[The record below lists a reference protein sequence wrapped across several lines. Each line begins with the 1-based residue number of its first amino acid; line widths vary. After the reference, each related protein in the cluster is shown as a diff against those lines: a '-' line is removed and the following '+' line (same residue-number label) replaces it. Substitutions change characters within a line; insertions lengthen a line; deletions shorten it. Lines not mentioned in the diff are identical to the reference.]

1 MWGPSNSLGYQGACF
16 TVREVEL
23 VKNLS
28 ATGVVLQF
36 TADFPKNS
44 EFFPHLL
51 ERALREA
58 REQVSRQRLRRQR
71 RRRRQR

>member
-1 MWGPSNSLGYQGACF
+1 MTSSDVNGTMWGPSNSLGYQGACF

-51 ERALREA
+51 GNSNIISPFIPISAT
-58 REQVSRQRLRRQR
+58 
-71 RRRRQR
+71 